1 MFCKKKGGEKLSMD
15 KEIRYERNPDGT
27 YTVTYGNKVVRAKD
41 QIEAGR
47 VLEQMITEDLNKED

>member
-1 MFCKKKGGEKLSMD
+1 MNTE
-15 KEIRYERNPDGT
+15 KEIRYDKNPDGT

-47 VLEQMITEDLNKED
+47 VLEQMITEDLTKED

>member
-1 MFCKKKGGEKLSMD
+1 MNTD

-47 VLEQMITEDLNKED
+47 VLEQMITEDLNKEN